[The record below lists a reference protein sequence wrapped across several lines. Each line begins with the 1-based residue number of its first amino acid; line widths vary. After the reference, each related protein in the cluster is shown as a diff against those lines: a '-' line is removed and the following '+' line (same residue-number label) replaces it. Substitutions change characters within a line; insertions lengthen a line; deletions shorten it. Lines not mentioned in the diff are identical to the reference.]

1 MLNCLTCG
9 ILSSFCSFLSDFEGF
24 WVCCLLFL
32 IIEGQGQNPYFEL
45 LQHLRNF
52 PLENRIALL
61 SIFTAKRLKDSRFF
75 SFLPIE
81 NPSKRPGAS
90 PRGKL
95 NSHSFWNVK
104 MRNKIHMC
112 QSETVFLIVSYW
124 VNVVKQRNNWFK
136 EYLVSAYCLTAVKVR
151 HQGPPGIAG
160 AQHLQVFCLI

>member
-1 MLNCLTCG
+1 MVLLLPFCLKSG
-9 ILSSFCSFLSDFEGF
+9 FSGDFEGF
-24 WVCCLLFL
+24 WVRRLLFL
-32 IIEGQGQNPYFEL
+32 IIEGQGRNPCFETAPAPKWFSP
-45 LQHLRNF
+45 Q
-52 PLENRIALL
+52 NRIAPL
-61 SIFTAKRLKDSRFF
+61 SNFAAKRLKDSRF
-75 SFLPIE
+75 SSNLPID

-104 MRNKIHMC
+104 MCNKIHMC

-160 AQHLQVFCLI
+160 AQPLQVFCLI